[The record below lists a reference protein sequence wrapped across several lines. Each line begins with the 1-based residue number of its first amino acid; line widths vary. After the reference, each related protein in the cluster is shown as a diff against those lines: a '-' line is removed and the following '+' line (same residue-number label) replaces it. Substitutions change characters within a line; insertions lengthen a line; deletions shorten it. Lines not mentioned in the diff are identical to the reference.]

1 MRCPKSRFPIRIIVF
16 DKLELIIFVS
26 QGLTLST
33 ASLVR
38 ILLYLVDVAH
48 NHWGEEDLRE
58 GDGHRV
64 HGGHHGGVH
73 EVYGVAVEE
82 NSSASHCHAHDY
94 RPENV
99 LETWKYNY
107 WLAIITKSEKIMN
120 SAYIFCLLRFRSP

>member
-1 MRCPKSRFPIRIIVF
+1 MWENGSWILGFY
-16 DKLELIIFVS
+16 S
-26 QGLTLST
+26 GT
-33 ASLVR
+33 SL

-48 NHWGEEDLRE
+48 NHWGEEDLGE

-82 NSSASHCHAHDY
+82 NGGASHCHAHDY

-99 LETWKYNY
+99 LETWKCN
-107 WLAIITKSEKIMN
+107 
-120 SAYIFCLLRFRSP
+120 